1 MIFNAFND
9 VNTNIESNQ
18 LHLLEEKKK
27 MNQQDKDWF
36 INDMTEF
43 NEAVMRGDFIIK
55 TVDTKIDEMDSIM
68 HGELPEVVC
77 VAKAKTRHDTLNSSD
92 VVNVKICKY
101 IARIRRF
108 KKVFEFIQK
117 GIDLISQ
124 VFYWCL
130 NNIKD
135 NMAKWLLCRSQTII
149 LKLKKMTINLKILVM
164 QAFRGIIKGLSAMKG
179 NWLETALN
187 VTINALITSVNAI
200 CTAASAVC
208 GVIDTLLKSLPNL
221 MSIGAEQVC
230 FFATPK
236 SMAKVICPIFNANDS
251 CTDRLSDAVKNVINK
266 IEIGE
271 KYTFKALKYATVAA
285 GAAAG
290 AASVFTDFEIPESI
304 CDMIKDFDNSK
315 VVKKINDILAKLLE
329 AYPLPKYEELTP
341 KTLGYLNWLMTG
353 FIPAGHKSF
362 GIPLFP

>member
-1 MIFNAFND
+1 MFFNTFSD
-9 VNTNIESNQ
+9 VKTDIESNQ

-43 NEAVMRGDFIIK
+43 NDAVMRGDFIIK
-55 TVDTKIDEMDSIM
+55 TVETKTDEMESLM

-77 VAKAKTRHDTLNSSD
+77 VAKAKTRHDTLNSS
-92 VVNVKICKY
+92 VAINVKICKY

-130 NNIKD
+130 NNIED
-135 NMAKWLLCRSQTII
+135 NMAKWLLSRSQVVI
-149 LKLKKMTINLKILVM
+149 LKLKKMSVNVKILVM
-164 QAFRGIIKGLSAMKG
+164 KAFRSIIKGLSAMKG
-179 NWLETALN
+179 NWLETSLN
-187 VTINALITSVNAI
+187 TTINALITSVKAI

-208 GVIDTLLKSLPNL
+208 GVIDTLLKSMPNL

-236 SMAKVICPIFNANDS
+236 SLVKTICPIFNSNES
-251 CTDRLSDAVKNVINK
+251 CTDRISDAVKKTINA

-271 KYTFKALKYATVAA
+271 KYTFKTLKYATVAA

-290 AASVFTDFEIPESI
+290 VASAFTKFEIPESI

-315 VVKKINDILAKLLE
+315 VVKKINKILAELLE

-362 GIPLFP
+362 GIPFYP